1 MGNITLEESSKTYE
15 AVVTNM
21 GSELMMQAV
30 ANGKKVAIAEFAV
43 GDGNGEYYR
52 PDTGMTALKN
62 EVWRGNIDSCRVSS
76 EARNILIISAICPGT
91 AGGFTIREMAVFDTD
106 NNMIAV
112 CNCPATPKVLIT
124 DGVVNEMRLEM
135 EIALINGQS
144 VELVIDPNIVT
155 ATKAEIEEIWKYLR
169 GAGKVTIGLRN
180 IQINEGDICIIANSL
195 PVKE

>member
-1 MGNITLEESSKTYE
+1 MDITLEESNKKYE
-15 AVVTNM
+15 AVVTDLGN
-21 GSELMMQAV
+21 ELMMKAV
-30 ANGKKVAIAEFAV
+30 ANGKKVAISEFAV
-43 GDGNGEYYR
+43 GDSNGEYYC
-52 PDTGMTALKN
+52 PETGMTALKN
-62 EVWRGNIDSCRVSS
+62 EVWRGSVDSCRISD